1 MNRHEHQRQT
11 IHTHYRDLC
20 GEQRERADLIRGPAA
35 SWGFA
40 GVAISTA
47 DLSASVWR
55 WQRDGADRAV
65 DNVITIPAEPA
76 EPASLP
82 PALLHRG
89 RRMVSR
95 RPGHR
100 EIWFAAAVDA

>member
-1 MNRHEHQRQT
+1 VKARHLAGSMCRFAVQRVLEL
-11 IHTHYRDLC
+11 R
-20 GEQRERADLIRGPAA
+20 PAHDPPA

-55 WQRDGADRAV
+55 WHRDGADRAV
-65 DNVITIPAEPA
+65 DKVITIPAEPA

-82 PALLHRG
+82 PALLQRG

-100 EIWFAAAVDA
+100 EIWFAATVGA